1 MSNSPLSVAVVGVG
15 YFGKFHAEKVAN
27 LPQTELVAVS
37 DTDFKL
43 AKKIAKKYR
52 TRAVGDYRELLGEVD
67 AVCIAVPTQYHCEI
81 ASDFLESGVDV
92 LVEKPITPDL
102 ASAERL
108 VNIARE
114 RDRIL
119 QVGHLERFSGVV
131 EALRKYVVRPLYID
145 SVRIS
150 PFKARSTDVNVILDV
165 MIHDLDLILSLL
177 DAPILTV
184 DAAGAPVF
192 SDSEDIASVRIKF
205 ADGCVANIVASRISL
220 KSERKMRIF
229 EHDKYVA
236 VDLEK
241 RNIRVVW
248 QSEGNKPLMPG
259 LPPIDMR
266 NEDYSEGDALEREIE
281 AFAQAVANRT
291 APIVSGEA
299 GMAAL
304 EAAVRVNE
312 SLKAH
317 AEFIGT
323 GVAPVKSQQLA

>member
-1 MSNSPLSVAVVGVG
+1 MKSPIAMAVVGVG
-15 YFGKFHAEKVAN
+15 YFGKFHAEKIAN
-27 LPQTELVAVS
+27 LPQTELVAVVDS
-37 DTDFKL
+37 DFKL
-43 AKKIAKKYR
+43 AKKIAKKHR
-52 TRAVGDYRELLGEVD
+52 ARAVADYHELIGEVD
-67 AVCIAVPTQYHCEI
+67 AVCIAVPTRHHCQI
-81 ASDFLESGVDV
+81 ASDFLENGVDV
-92 LVEKPITPDL
+92 LVEKPITQDL
-102 ASAERL
+102 VEAEQL
-108 VNIARE
+108 VKIARE
-114 RDRIL
+114 QNRIL

-131 EALRKYVVRPLYID
+131 EALRKYVARPLYID

-165 MIHDLDLILSLL
+165 MIHDLDLVLFLV

-192 SDSEDIASVRIKF
+192 SDSEDIATVRIKF
-205 ADGCVANIVASRISL
+205 GDGCIANIVSSRISL

-241 RNIRVVW
+241 RSIRVVW
-248 QSEGNKPLMPG
+248 QSETNKPIMPG
-259 LPPIDMR
+259 LPPIDIR

-281 AFAQAVANRT
+281 SFAAAVANRS
-291 APIVSGEA
+291 APVVSGED

-312 SLKAH
+312 SLREH
-317 AEFIGT
+317 TEFMNR
-323 GVAPVKSQQLA
+323 VNEDLAKSKKLA